1 VYIAGVDEVGRGP
14 LAGAVVAAAVIFDD
28 PIEGMADSKVLSAK
42 RRAIL
47 SELIK
52 SKALCYSF
60 GRVEAEEIDQINIH
74 QASLLAMKRAV
85 ENLSIRPEHVL
96 VDGKYCPEID
106 IPCEAIIK
114 GDALVDVIGAASIL
128 AKVVRDDEMQAL
140 DKLYPEY
147 GFAKH
152 KGYPTAFHR
161 EALKRFG
168 PCAIHRKSFAPVQ
181 VALQGLSST
190 CSFGTV

>member
-1 VYIAGVDEVGRGP
+1 MYIAGVDEVGRGP

>member
-1 VYIAGVDEVGRGP
+1 MYIAGVDEVGRGP
-14 LAGAVVAAAVIFDD
+14 LAGAVVAAAVIFND
-28 PIEGMADSKVLSAK
+28 PIEGMTDSKALTPK
-42 RRAIL
+42 RRGML

-52 SKALCYSF
+52 SKALCYAF

-85 ENLSIRPEHVL
+85 ENLSVRPEHVL
-96 VDGKYCPEID
+96 VDGKYCPPID

-128 AKVVRDDEMQAL
+128 AKVVRDDEMQVL
-140 DKLYPEY
+140 DKQYPEY

-168 PCAIHRKSFAPVQ
+168 PCAIHRKSFAPVHL
-181 VALQGLSST
+181 ALQSMKQNSM
-190 CSFGTV
+190 S

>member
-1 VYIAGVDEVGRGP
+1 MYIAGVDEVGRGP
-14 LAGAVVAAAVIFDD
+14 LAGAVVAAAVIFDE
-28 PIEGMADSKVLSAK
+28 PLEGMADSKVLSAK

-47 SELIK
+47 SDLIK
-52 SKALCYSF
+52 SKVLCYAF

-96 VDGKYCPEID
+96 VDGKYCPAID

-114 GDALVDVIGAASIL
+114 GDALVGVIGAASIL

-140 DKLYPEY
+140 DKQYPEY

-181 VALQGLSST
+181 VALQSMKQNPMS
-190 CSFGTV
+190 

>member
-1 VYIAGVDEVGRGP
+1 MYIAGVDEVGRGP

-42 RRAIL
+42 RRVVL

-52 SKALCYSF
+52 SKALCYAF
-60 GRVEAEEIDQINIH
+60 GRVEAEEIDCINIH

-85 ENLSIRPEHVL
+85 ENLSIRPEYVL
-96 VDGKYCPEID
+96 VDGKYCPAID

-140 DKLYPEY
+140 DKQYPEY

-168 PCAIHRKSFAPVQ
+168 PCAIHRKSFAPVH
-181 VALQGLSST
+181 VALQNMKQNPM
-190 CSFGTV
+190 

>member
-42 RRAIL
+42 RRVVL

-52 SKALCYSF
+52 SKALCYAF
-60 GRVEAEEIDQINIH
+60 GRVEAEEIDCINIH

-85 ENLSIRPEHVL
+85 ENLSIRPEYVL
-96 VDGKYCPEID
+96 VDGKYCPAID

-140 DKLYPEY
+140 DKQYPEY

-168 PCAIHRKSFAPVQ
+168 PCAIHRKSFAPVH
-181 VALQGLSST
+181 VALQNMKQNPM
-190 CSFGTV
+190 

>member
-1 VYIAGVDEVGRGP
+1 MYIAGVDEVGRGP
-14 LAGAVVAAAVIFDD
+14 LAGAVVAAAVIFND
-28 PIEGMADSKVLSAK
+28 PIEGMADSKTLTPK
-42 RRAIL
+42 RRGLL
-47 SELIK
+47 SDLIK
-52 SKALCYSF
+52 AKALCYAF

-85 ENLSIRPEHVL
+85 ENLSIRPDHVL
-96 VDGKYCPEID
+96 VDGKYCPVID

-128 AKVVRDDEMQAL
+128 AKVIRDDEMQKL
-140 DKLYPEY
+140 DKQYPEY

-161 EALKRFG
+161 EALTRFG
-168 PCAIHRKSFAPVQ
+168 PCSIHRRSFAPVKL
-181 VALQGLSST
+181 VL
-190 CSFGTV
+190 

>member
-42 RRAIL
+42 RRGIL

-52 SKALCYSF
+52 SKALCYAF
-60 GRVEAEEIDQINIH
+60 GRVEAEEIDRINIH

-96 VDGKYCPEID
+96 VDGKYCPAID
-106 IPCEAIIK
+106 MSCEAIIK

-140 DKLYPEY
+140 DKQYPEY

-168 PCAIHRKSFAPVQ
+168 PCAIHRKSFAPVH
-181 VALQGLSST
+181 VALQSIKQNPM
-190 CSFGTV
+190 